1 MPGPNAAGSLA
12 CSVSIRF
19 YNYVSILEQCPL
31 SEDTH
36 WLQTLPTGPAHLIPW
51 NFRMTWKKIQG
62 LAETLAAW
70 KVSQNPRSSQHHDEL
85 IFFSERGKE
94 KKHQVYSKLGGKRA
108 SRLLHAPRGQLSG
121 VSLRAICSGD
131 RINSPWIVSR
141 FPQGPFRTLLGTKVR
156 KGVSIVAGAHA
167 GKLPLTGKSSLQI
180 FMTSK

>member
-94 KKHQVYSKLGGKRA
+94 KNIRFTVNWVGRGHQDYYTPREASCLG
-108 SRLLHAPRGQLSG
+108 S
-121 VSLRAICSGD
+121 
-131 RINSPWIVSR
+131 
-141 FPQGPFRTLLGTKVR
+141 VR
-156 KGVSIVAGAHA
+156 EQFVLV
-167 GKLPLTGKSSLQI
+167 TE
-180 FMTSK
+180 